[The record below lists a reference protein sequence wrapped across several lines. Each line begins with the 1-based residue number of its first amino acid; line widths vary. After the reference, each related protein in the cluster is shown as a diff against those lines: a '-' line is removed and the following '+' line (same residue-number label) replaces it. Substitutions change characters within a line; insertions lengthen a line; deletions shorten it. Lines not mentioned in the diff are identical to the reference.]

1 MIELLIA
8 FGAGLISFLS
18 PCVLPLIPGYISYI
32 SGASLDEIL
41 ANKKINL
48 LPLILFTLGF
58 SFVFII
64 FGAAASYLGQ
74 VLLQNSEML
83 RIIAGL
89 IIIIFSLQ
97 LIGII
102 NINFLNFEKKIYT
115 KKNNNIWFSFI
126 IGMAFGFGWTPCIGP
141 ILGSILA
148 LASTEETVFKAI
160 ILLSFY
166 SLGLAIPFILSGY
179 LMQRFLMFS
188 KNFKKNINLVTKSGG
203 VILLITGV
211 LISTNQ
217 LQILGYYI
225 LNYLPFLQNLC
236 KFCEMEDCGQR
247 KLDHLLWKYF

>member
-32 SGASLDEIL
+32 SGASLDELL

-48 LPLILFTLGF
+48 VPLILFTLGF

-74 VLLQNSEML
+74 VLLQNSETL
-83 RIIAGL
+83 RILAGL
-89 IIIIFSLQ
+89 IIIVFSLQ

-211 LISTNQ
+211 LILTNQ

-225 LNYLPFLQNLC
+225 LNYLPFLQN
-236 KFCEMEDCGQR
+236 FG
-247 KLDHLLWKYF
+247 